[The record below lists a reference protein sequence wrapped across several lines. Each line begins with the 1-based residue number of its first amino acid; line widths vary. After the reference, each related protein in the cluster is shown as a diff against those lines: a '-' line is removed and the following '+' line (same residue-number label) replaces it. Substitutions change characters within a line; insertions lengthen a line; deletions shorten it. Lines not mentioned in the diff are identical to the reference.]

1 MVKEKIQKTA
11 VPSDESSHE
20 CGSGTCCNVEAVL
33 SVDERGQMVLPKE
46 VRQKAG
52 IGTGDKLALI
62 SWERNG
68 EVCCLALMKVG
79 NLSGMVRGI
88 LNPLVRDLNKE

>member
-1 MVKEKIQKTA
+1 MVGKKKIDEISSTVI
-11 VPSDESSHE
+11 VPSGCTPSS
-20 CGSGTCCNVEAVL
+20 CCIVEAVL
-33 SVDERGQMVLPKE
+33 SVDERGQMVLPKD

-62 SWERNG
+62 SWEKEG

-79 NLSGMVRGI
+79 NLSGMVQGI
-88 LNPLVRDLNKE
+88 LSPLVQDSN

>member
-1 MVKEKIQKTA
+1 MVKKKIPDSAAPT
-11 VPSDESSHE
+11 VEPSHG
-20 CGSGTCCNVEAVL
+20 CGPATCCNVEAVL

-68 EVCCLALMKVG
+68 VVCCLALMKVG
-79 NLSGMVRGI
+79 NLSGMVRGV
-88 LNPLVRDLNKE
+88 LNPLVQDLNKE